1 MKKPPGLSPIA
12 PLAPTDQVG
21 AFACGNTE
29 IDDFLKNRARVE
41 QAAHLSQVYVT
52 TNAAN
57 EVVAY
62 FTMSPVTVR
71 VEGELLT
78 TLGIGSVPYPSLGGF
93 LLGRLGVHS
102 ALQGAGIG
110 AALVMRA
117 AQIAKS
123 EAEVVGG
130 AFLAVDPKTV
140 DASKGERLV
149 QWYADLGFVQLGE
162 RTRRMILP
170 FSAVP

>member
-1 MKKPPGLSPIA
+1 MSRPPKLSPIIT
-12 PLAPTDQVG
+12 LAPTHEVG
-21 AFACGNTE
+21 AFTCGHPE

-41 QAAHLSQVYVT
+41 QAANLSQVYVT
-52 TNAAN
+52 TNAAG

-62 FTMSPVTVR
+62 FTISPVQVR
-71 VEGELLT
+71 IESTLLSV
-78 TLGIGSVPYPSLGGF
+78 LGIGAAPYPAIGGF

-102 ALQGAGIG
+102 TLQRGGIG

-117 AQIAKS
+117 AQIAKG

-130 AFLAVDPKTV
+130 AFLAVDPKADDVAT
-140 DASKGERLV
+140 GEKLV
-149 QWYADLGFVQLGE
+149 AWYADLGFVRLGKQ
-162 RTRRMILP
+162 TRRMILP

>member
-1 MKKPPGLSPIA
+1 MKKPPNLSPIA
-12 PLAPTDQVG
+12 PLAPTHEVG
-21 AFACGNTE
+21 AFACGHAD

-52 TNAAN
+52 TNDAN

-62 FTMSPVTVR
+62 FTISPVTVR
-71 VEGELLT
+71 VDGTLLN
-78 TLGIGSVPYPSLGGF
+78 TLGIGSAPYPSLGGF
-93 LLGRLGVHS
+93 LLGRLGVQS
-102 ALQGAGIG
+102 TLQGAGVG

-117 AQIAKS
+117 AQLVKR
-123 EAEVVGG
+123 EAEIVGG
-130 AFLAVDPKTV
+130 AFLAVDPKAD
-140 DASKGERLV
+140 DASKAVRLV
-149 QWYADLGFVQLGE
+149 KWYADLGFVRLGE